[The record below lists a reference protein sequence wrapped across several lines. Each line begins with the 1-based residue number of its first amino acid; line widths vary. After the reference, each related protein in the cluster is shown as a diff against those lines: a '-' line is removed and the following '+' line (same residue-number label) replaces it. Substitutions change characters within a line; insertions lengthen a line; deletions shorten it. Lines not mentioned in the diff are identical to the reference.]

1 MLTVKRKIFIKDVVF
16 GVILLLDGIIAMALE
31 ADLISDYFVI
41 VALGLVLMMVV
52 VLIYLWIKSRQGLI
66 EDEDEIDMGNYNQA
80 TVLMSK
86 SMMIILLGLSLVVK
100 YFDIEI
106 LFNSS
111 SLFVC
116 IGVFSIGE
124 YLIYRKIDKDNFETD
139 YEEI

>member
-52 VLIYLWIKSRQGLI
+52 VLVYLWIKSRQGLI